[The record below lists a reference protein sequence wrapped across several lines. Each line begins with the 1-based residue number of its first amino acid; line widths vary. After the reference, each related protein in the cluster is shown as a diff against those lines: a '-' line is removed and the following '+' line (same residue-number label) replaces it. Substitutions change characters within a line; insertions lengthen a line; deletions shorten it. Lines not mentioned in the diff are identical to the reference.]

1 MAAST
6 TFAVRE
12 TVKWTPV
19 TREGKP
25 RGEENR
31 SAAPPVIVSGCSG
44 CVPRVHMS
52 APNRVE
58 SPERSHRP
66 VGPHVRSAGHASRV
80 SGPGGEQ

>member
-6 TFAVRE
+6 TFVVPE
-12 TVKWTPV
+12 TAKWAPV

-31 SAAPPVIVSGCSG
+31 SATPPISDSGCSG

-66 VGPHVRSAGHASRV
+66 VGPHVRSVGHAARV
-80 SGPGGEQ
+80 SGSGGEH